1 MKKSITLLILML
13 IISSTCFAYDIFS
26 IQRGNW
32 HLTMDEISLFFIFIF
47 MLLLLPII
55 YLLIFALI
63 NIPKAFIEFITT
75 YKLPPM
81 DILKRRLSQG
91 KITYEDLKIMKKE
104 IEESNPSLSK
114 NLDIKNIKR
123 RFLAIPE
130 KCSHKT

>member
-1 MKKSITLLILML
+1 
-13 IISSTCFAYDIFS
+13 
-26 IQRGNW
+26 
-32 HLTMDEISLFFIFIF
+32 
-47 MLLLLPII
+47 
-55 YLLIFALI
+55 
-63 NIPKAFIEFITT
+63 
-75 YKLPPM
+75 M